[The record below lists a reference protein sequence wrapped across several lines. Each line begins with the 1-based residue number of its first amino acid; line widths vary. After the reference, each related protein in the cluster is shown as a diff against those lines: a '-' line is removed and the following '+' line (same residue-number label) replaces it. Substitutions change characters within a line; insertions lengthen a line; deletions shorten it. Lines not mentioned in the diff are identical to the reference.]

1 MMLSKSLL
9 LLVFCGLAFA
19 ALPAQ
24 DPVFSQFYAAP
35 VYMNPA
41 FSGISI
47 GPRLNLNYRNQYPG
61 WPNAYTT
68 IAATVDAPVESFNS
82 GIGLTIIS
90 DNQGDG
96 VYKNNYLQASY
107 AYHARFDNGVA
118 ARLGLSAG
126 AIQTSVDGSRL
137 IFADVIDP
145 LDGPGDQTATEEQI
159 ANLTRT
165 ALDLSAGFLLSA
177 GPAYVGASLAHLNSP
192 DESLLTVS
200 ENLAVGRP
208 LRTTVQAGAQIELS
222 SYNKRRQATFISPN
236 LLYIRQGGFQQLN
249 LGAYAGFGRFFGGL
263 WYRHAFENADAFIAT
278 AGFREGVLR
287 VGYSYDL
294 TVSSLAGVPGGLG
307 GTHEISVAIDFGNSR
322 EMQQKRYQDRWND
335 CYGMFR

>member
-1 MMLSKSLL
+1 MIRNSLL
-9 LLVFCGLAFA
+9 LCLLCTVFFT
-19 ALPAQ
+19 ALRAQ

-35 VYMNPA
+35 VYINPA
-41 FSGISI
+41 LAGISI

-61 WPNAYTT
+61 WPNAYSTL
-68 IAATVDAPVESFNS
+68 AATVDAPLEKFNS
-82 GIGLTIIS
+82 GIALTIVS
-90 DNQGDG
+90 DDQGDG
-96 VYKNNYLQASY
+96 VYKNNYFSASY
-107 AYHARFDNGVA
+107 AYHARFDNGIA
-118 ARLGLSAG
+118 ARMGLSAG

-145 LDGPGDQTATEEQI
+145 ITGVGNQAATEEQI

-165 ALDLSAGFLLSA
+165 ALDLTAGFLLSA
-177 GPAYVGASLAHLNSP
+177 GPAYVGLSLAHLNSP
-192 DESLLTVS
+192 DESLLVVS
-200 ENLAVGRP
+200 DNLAVGRP

-263 WYRHAFENADAFIAT
+263 WYRHAFGNADAFIAT

-294 TVSSLAGVPGGLG
+294 TISELAGVPGGLG

-322 EMQQKRYQDRWND
+322 EMQQRRYRDRWND